1 MRLFL
6 VTMFMAGVCV
16 VAMPSPTNAADEK
29 ETFVFAY
36 RLLEPQTKEFEDS
49 KKGEAF
55 VKALGKLGGLKKLVN
70 MRRFLIL
77 RTRLIH
83 SFVSFSCVAS
93 EKTEL
98 WPLQLTM

>member
-16 VAMPSPTNAADEK
+16 MAMPSQTHAADEK

-36 RLLEPQTKEFEDS
+36 RLMEPQTKEFEDS

-55 VKALGKLGGLKKLVN
+55 MKALGKLGCK
-70 MRRFLIL
+70 
-77 RTRLIH
+77 
-83 SFVSFSCVAS
+83 S
-93 EKTEL
+93 KTESHEGHMDVTFSSL
-98 WPLQLTM
+98 AGRW

>member
-16 VAMPSPTNAADEK
+16 VAIPSPTNAADEK

-55 VKALGKLGGLKKLVN
+55 VKALGKLGCK
-70 MRRFLIL
+70 
-77 RTRLIH
+77 
-83 SFVSFSCVAS
+83 S
-93 EKTEL
+93 KTESHEGHMDVIFQQPRWTL
-98 WPLQLTM
+98 VTLQSEELVHKWQIG